1 MMKKLAVVKKRLAE
15 VEKKEE
21 KWVESALKNDKEA
34 WYEKFT
40 SKIPKFV
47 VNNLQN
53 AFAKGFEL
61 LFVNGTGLM
70 NRICPKEGLA
80 DDYNINNYAFEVK
93 GTKRS
98 LKKVA
103 LPARNSQRANLALTF
118 AEGFGMGI
126 TGMGIPDIPVFLS
139 LLIRGIYEIS
149 ASFGIDYNKQDEKY
163 FVLLLMEAA
172 VLRGND
178 KVLANQKIDDYMN
191 QLLSGEVKPYNFK
204 EQIKKTANAY
214 AADMLFLKFIQGAP
228 IIGLVGG
235 IYNPVYYKRLS
246 DYARLKYEKRY
257 LLQKSIELKKA

>member
-1 MMKKLAVVKKRLAE
+1 MKKLAVVKKRLAE
-15 VEKKEE
+15 VEKKEK
-21 KWVESALKNDKEA
+21 KWVESALKDKEA

-47 VNNLQN
+47 VDNLQI

-70 NRICPKEGLA
+70 NKICPKEGLA

-103 LPARNSQRANLALTF
+103 APAQNSQRANFALTL

-139 LLIRGIYEIS
+139 LLLRGIYEIS
-149 ASFGIDYNKQDEKY
+149 ATFGIDYNEQDEKY
-163 FVLLLMEAA
+163 FILLLMETA
-172 VLRGND
+172 VLHGND

-191 QLLSGEVKPYNFK
+191 QLLSKDVKPYNFK
-204 EQIKKTANAY
+204 EQIRKTANAY
-214 AADMLFLKFIQGAP
+214 AADTLFLKFIQGTP

-235 IYNPVYYKRLS
+235 LYNPVYYKRLS

-257 LLQKSIELKKA
+257 LLQKSIELKKV